1 MELSPASFVANAV
14 AICSP
19 VSGMTAAW
27 MWQVGAPNR
36 VTGATLFRA
45 QCGNFLDCAKM
56 RQKSSNS
63 EASEATAVSAVGARH
78 ALSSGSPA
86 VDHVLRPRRPTA
98 TRDGV

>member
-1 MELSPASFVANAV
+1 VA
-14 AICSP
+14 
-19 VSGMTAAW
+19 
-27 MWQVGAPNR
+27 R
-36 VTGATLFRA
+36 RRA
-45 QCGNFLDCAKM
+45 QQSDRRDALPGAITQLFLDCAKM
-56 RQKSSNS
+56 RQKSNS

>member
-19 VSGMTAAW
+19 VSGMTAAR
-27 MWQVGAPNR
+27 MWQGGAPNR

-45 QCGNFLDCAKM
+45 QSRNFLDCAKM
-56 RQKSSNS
+56 RQKSNS

-86 VDHVLRPRRPTA
+86 VDHVLRPRRLTA
-98 TRDGV
+98 TRDSV